1 MQDRIIE
8 DAEFYK
14 YIYKKTEKIVC
25 AVFYIL
31 RADTEEGQKD
41 IIVRDTEEAAK
52 TLLDVVLLALRSPRS
67 YADVH
72 AREVQHALLILESK
86 LRISHAS
93 RILREGYL
101 EVFLN
106 ELDSVKRT
114 LRKYIES
121 PDRNPLAVEEVRIE
135 GVEKGRKVREPK
147 RIEAR
152 PEGSPANQPIG
163 RTRSERIL
171 DIIKDK
177 GEATIKDI
185 AERVTDCSEKTI
197 QRELITMIKDNL
209 ILRDGER
216 RWSKYKLV

>member
-25 AVFYIL
+25 AVFFIL

-41 IIVRDTEEAAK
+41 TIVSDTEEAAK

-67 YADVH
+67 YIAVH
-72 AREVQHALLILESK
+72 AREIHHALLILESK

-121 PDRNPLAVEEVRIE
+121 PDRNPLTVEEVRIE

-147 RIEAR
+147 RIEAHSDA
-152 PEGSPANQPIG
+152 SPVSQPIG

-185 AERVTDCSEKTI
+185 SESVTDCSEKTI
-197 QRELITMIKDNL
+197 QRELINMIKDNVV
-209 ILRDGER
+209 LRDGER